1 MTAAVD
7 SCVVNVSP
15 GETRVALLAD
25 GQTVEVLHHRA
36 GNESLVGNV
45 YLGRVVRVVAGVQA
59 AFVDIGAG
67 RDGFLNGADA
77 RTDPDSPTQPIGAL
91 VHEGEAVLV
100 QVQRDAV
107 GDKGA
112 RLTMRPTLPGRRLV
126 LAPGQGRVSI
136 SRRIEDE
143 ALRTRLGEIV
153 GGLAEPGEGF
163 VVRTAAA
170 DVDAAEFTR
179 EAALLRA
186 RWTAIQSRRK
196 GAEAPVLLHR
206 DLDPVLRSLR
216 DHGDAGLAHVHVD
229 SVAVLTDV
237 RRFCAELLPELSG
250 TLQAYREDEPIFER
264 FGVEAAL
271 EEALGRTVALPS
283 GGRLVIDEAEALSA
297 IDVDTR
303 GASSGADALFRV
315 NLEAAEAIPR
325 QLRLRAIGGLIV
337 IDFAHLKRDDQ
348 RRQVLDA
355 LRAALAGD
363 RASVAPGGFTRLGL
377 VEMTRRRERP
387 TLIETIGAPCPT
399 CGGRHALKSAE
410 TVALDILRRVARD
423 ALREAS
429 GRIGLTVAPEIEAEL
444 TRPGNRGL
452 AALSDAA
459 GRDVELRAD
468 TALAREGHDVVYG

>member
-1 MTAAVD
+1 MTGAAD
-7 SCVVNVSP
+7 TCVVNVSP
-15 GETRVALLAD
+15 GETRIALLSGD
-25 GQTVEVLHHRA
+25 RTVEVLHHRA

-45 YLGRVVRVVAGVQA
+45 YLGRVVRIVAGIQA

-100 QVQRDAV
+100 QVQRDAA

-112 RLTMRPTLPGRRLV
+112 RLTMRPRFAGRQLV

-143 ALRTRLGEIV
+143 ALRARLGEIV
-153 GGLAEPGEGF
+153 GGLAEPGEGYI
-163 VVRTAAA
+163 VRTAAA
-170 DVDAAEFTR
+170 DVEAAEFAR

-186 RWTAIQSRRK
+186 RWTAIQSRRR
-196 GAEAPVLLHR
+196 GAQAPALLQR
-206 DLDPVLRSLR
+206 DLDPVLRCLR
-216 DHGDAGLAHVHVD
+216 DHGDAGLAQVHVD

-237 RRFCAELLPELSG
+237 RRFCAELLSELSD
-250 TLQAYREDEPIFER
+250 TLQAYREDAPIFER

-283 GGRLVIDEAEALSA
+283 GGRLVIDETEALTA
-297 IDVDTR
+297 VDVDTR
-303 GASSGADALFRV
+303 GASGGGEALLHV
-315 NLEAAEAIPR
+315 NLEAAEEIPR

-348 RRQVLDA
+348 QNQVLDA

-363 RASVAPGGFTRLGL
+363 RAAAPPGGFTHLGL

-387 TLIETIGAPCPT
+387 TLIETIGAPCPK
-399 CGGRHALKSAE
+399 CGARHGLKSAE
-410 TVALDILRRVARD
+410 TVALDIVRRVARD
-423 ALREAS
+423 ALHAAP
-429 GRIGLTVAPEIEAEL
+429 GRITLAVAPEIEAEL
-444 TRPGNRGL
+444 ARPGNRAI
-452 AALSDAA
+452 AALGDAT
-459 GRDVELRAD
+459 GREVELRAD